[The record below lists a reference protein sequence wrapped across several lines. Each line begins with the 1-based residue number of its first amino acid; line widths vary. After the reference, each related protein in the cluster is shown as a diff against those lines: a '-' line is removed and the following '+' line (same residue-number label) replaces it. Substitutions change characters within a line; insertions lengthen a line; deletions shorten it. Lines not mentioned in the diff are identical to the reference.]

1 MDSGFLGPDENHAQ
15 ALEDDYDIT
24 RELAPEEV
32 VGIMDGLLCHE
43 VSEDIPE
50 DGLQD
55 DLEHE
60 LIIDISAVDGMAYGP
75 PTLPDPV
82 HVFIPRQ
89 VIVARAEY
97 T

>member
-43 VSEDIPE
+43 VSEDLPE
-50 DGLQD
+50 DGSEDGLGRRLTMD
-55 DLEHE
+55 TSV
-60 LIIDISAVDGMAYGP
+60 IDGMAHGP
-75 PTLPDPV
+75 PTLPDPL
-82 HVFIPRQ
+82 HVFIPRPI
-89 VIVARAEY
+89 IVARAEY